1 MQKFSAFIERIVD
14 KIRGRLTNDPL
25 YKVKC
30 HPRPYE
36 PPDFETY
43 RGTYLP
49 QNDPIIKKH
58 STIETTQKNKKS

>member
-1 MQKFSAFIERIVD
+1 MENNMHKITTFIERIVD

-49 QNDPIIKKH
+49 QNDPILSEREFVKKR
-58 STIETTQKNKKS
+58 N